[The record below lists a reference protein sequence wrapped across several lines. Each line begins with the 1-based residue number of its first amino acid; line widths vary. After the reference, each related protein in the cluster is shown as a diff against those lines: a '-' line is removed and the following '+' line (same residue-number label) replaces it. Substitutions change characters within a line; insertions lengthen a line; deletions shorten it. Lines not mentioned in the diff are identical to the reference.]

1 MRSRVQCLNFADLTE
16 TDRALWSNFQAADP
30 SLASPYFSYRYVEA
44 VEAVRPGIKVM
55 RFYQNDRPAAY
66 WPFRKGPFGTARPIA
81 GSMDDLHGIVAHP
94 TVRLDLTQPEV
105 RRNIGGYA
113 FSALPY
119 EQRRHG
125 LDGQYGDG
133 NQVIDLNHGFEAWH
147 TARAAESANFRREW
161 RKAEKLISAPSTT
174 LRHDVIDPNSFDRLI
189 ALKRDAYARAGHFD
203 LFRLAWPRDL
213 LQQLL
218 ETGDDTAR
226 GILSTLSIDGEV
238 AAISYCMRSA
248 SVLHYWFPAYEAKY
262 AKQKPGLALL
272 FSLAKWA
279 ALEGLQEVHLGLGE
293 VQYKRQM
300 ASWMMPVRAGALA
313 LSPIQAYATGFTAW
327 GTRIEGQNRLSA
339 VPAKYV
345 RKYERMAL
353 SGSWRA

>member
-1 MRSRVQCLNFADLTE
+1 MRSRVQCLNFSDLTK
-16 TDRALWSNFQAADP
+16 TDRAVWSNFQASDP
-30 SLASPYFSYRYVEA
+30 SLASPYFSFSYAEA
-44 VEAVRPGIKVM
+44 VETVRPGIKVL
-55 RFYQNDRPAAY
+55 RFYENERPAAY
-66 WPFRKGPFGTARPIA
+66 WPFRKGPLGTARPIA

-94 TVRLDLTQPEV
+94 TVRLELAHPDV
-105 RRNIGGYA
+105 RRNMGGFA

-119 EQRRHG
+119 QQRRHG
-125 LDGQYGDG
+125 LEGQFGDG
-133 NQVIDLNHGFEAWH
+133 NQVMDLDAGFDAWH
-147 TARAAESANFRREW
+147 AARSAESANFRREW
-161 RKAEKLISAPSTT
+161 RKAEKLLSAPSTT
-174 LRHDVIDPNSFDRLI
+174 LRHDVVDPVSFERLI
-189 ALKRDAYARAGHFD
+189 ALKREAYAQAGHFD
-203 LFRLAWPRDL
+203 LFSLTWPRAL

-218 ETGDDTAR
+218 ESGDDQAR
-226 GILSTLSIDGEV
+226 GILSTLSIEGEV
-238 AAISYCMRSA
+238 AAFCYCMRSA

-279 ALEGLQEVHLGLGE
+279 ALEGLSELHLGLGD

-313 LSPIQAYATGFTAW
+313 LSPIQSYATGFTAW
-327 GTRIEGQNRLSA
+327 GNRIERRNKLSA
-339 VPAKYV
+339 VPAKYA